1 MKLQPM
7 RYKDYVWPH
16 NPKTCEMT
24 YKRSIAE
31 IKLPFGGWV
40 MQDMGKTGRVLSG
53 EGEFVGRNAYE
64 QFRALAA
71 VFERGGAG
79 VLMHPVWQMTNAL
92 FSRLTVAEEPRE
104 NYVRYYFEF
113 REDAGAG
120 MALKVIAKSPDRA
133 GAGAERP
140 VQRRIHTVV
149 RGDTLWGI
157 AAANGM
163 TLSRLIG
170 LNPQIRNPNL
180 IYPGDI
186 IYLSEARK

>member
-1 MKLQPM
+1 M
-7 RYKDYVWPH
+7 
-16 NPKTCEMT
+16 
-24 YKRSIAE
+24 A
-31 IKLPFGGWV
+31 
-40 MQDMGKTGRVLSG
+40 
-53 EGEFVGRNAYE
+53 
-64 QFRALAA
+64 
-71 VFERGGAG
+71 
-79 VLMHPVWQMTNAL
+79 
-92 FSRLTVAEEPRE
+92 RLTVAEEPRE

-120 MALKVIAKSPDRA
+120 TALKVIAKSSDRT
-133 GAGAERP
+133 GAGTEGP
-140 VQRRIHTVV
+140 VRRRIHTVV

-186 IYLSEARK
+186 IYLSEAQR

>member
-53 EGEFVGRNAYE
+53 EGEFVGENAYE

-71 VFERGGAG
+71 VFDRGGAG

-92 FSRLTVAEEPRE
+92 FSSLTLAEEPRE

-113 REDAGAG
+113 REDAGTKQT
-120 MALKVIAKSPDRA
+120 LKIIAKSPDRT
-133 GAGAERP
+133 GAETERP

-170 LNPQIRNPNL
+170 INPQIKNPNL

-186 IYLSEARK
+186 IYLSEA

>member
-53 EGEFVGRNAYE
+53 EGEFVGEHAYE

-113 REDAGAG
+113 REDAGTG
-120 MALKVIAKSPDRA
+120 TALKVIAKSPDRT
-133 GAGAERP
+133 GTGAERP

-149 RGDTLWGI
+149 RGDTMWDI

-163 TLSRLIG
+163 TLARLIR

-186 IYLSEARK
+186 IYLSEAQK